1 MSASNTPNNA
11 RFFGAAKQ
19 AQNDNLDLFQAGG
32 SIGLGAANDTGSTRR
47 QVREAETFFHSV
59 AARDIGLNWDKLYP
73 FQFLTLRKN
82 GNSYK
87 IEDRFT
93 LPIPPQSLSISTP
106 FAISMAITQGG
117 VLEEHNGAPLRIIS
131 LQGTTGVFPL
141 RGTAAKP
148 GLLEANLTTIF
159 AGTVTGARQVATAI
173 SQAGNLIGRG
183 TPPVNI
189 VSDAD
194 LEKDNALK
202 GTGFYQFLLLKRF
215 LEAYAAA
222 KKAGDKDL
230 RLGFAIWKEKEIYLV
245 TPASFDVSRSGSSPL
260 AYPFSISMRAWRRIS
275 IEETTGAQGPYT
287 GHVGAREPNKLAQV
301 NNLLESG
308 QRILE
313 GSRNALQGVR
323 ADIQQV
329 LFTPLRQTLL
339 LVKDAVGVVL
349 TAVDLPTDI
358 ISDFREPLL
367 EAAALPSTVSN
378 SLSRIG
384 PAGSGRRDQSAS
396 TSAALSDAAKVE
408 AMFRSLSISSGK
420 ADTGAGRPSIRDNK
434 GNFFAGPPGPG
445 GAAPANKVSA
455 NPSKNFEFF
464 ATIRPSD
471 LSLRPDTIR
480 KIEAERN
487 SVKLLKRKDFEIF
500 RDNTLRVLAD
510 FADFV
515 GAGNATFTSTF
526 GLPQRT
532 SNRTPTDSEWET
544 MNALSQIAQQYD
556 TMAASAQID
565 RDPINSMEYVAGL
578 AARSGIAFRTARS
591 KFAVPFPYGY
601 TLEKLSAKYLG
612 TPDRWMEIATLNGLR
627 APYVDETGFK
637 LGLLTNGNGNQVI
650 VNSIDNLY
658 VGQQVWMSSNS
669 VRRETRRIQQI
680 LQLSASQ
687 YAVLL
692 DGAADLGR
700 FTTVAGAFLEAF
712 LPGTVNSQ
720 QQIYIPSSASPSEE
734 DFLVK
739 SIPGVDYFDPLV
751 RSGGIDLLL
760 TPDGDLVITPD
771 GDGRLAVG
779 LTNLIQKAR
788 LAIGTPRGALLH
800 HPDYGI
806 GLLPGTSTADL
817 TASQVLTDLQQL
829 FKGDSGYLGVQS
841 AGVLKKGNSLQVRV
855 SIGIAGTGQY
865 VPVSVEIK
873 R

>member
-1 MSASNTPNNA
+1 MSASNTPNDA
-11 RFFGAAKQ
+11 RFFGAATE
-19 AQNDNLDLFQAGG
+19 AQNDNIDAFNGG
-32 SIGLGAANDTGSTRR
+32 TIGAVVLGGVSQPVADAFWS
-47 QVREAETFFHSV
+47 SV
-59 AARDIGLNWDKLYP
+59 AARDIGLNWDKLFP
-73 FQFLTLRKN
+73 FQFLYLRKN

-93 LPIPPQSLSISTP
+93 LPIPPQSISISTP
-106 FAISMAITQGG
+106 FAINMSITQGG
-117 VLEEHNGAPLRIIS
+117 VLEEHNGAPIRIIT
-131 LQGTTGVFPL
+131 LQGTTGVLPL

-148 GLLEANLTTIF
+148 GVLESNLTTIF
-159 AGTVTGARQVATAI
+159 AGTVTGARQVQTAI
-173 SQAGNLIGRG
+173 SQARNLVGAG
-183 TPPVNI
+183 TPPTNV

-245 TPASFDVSRSGSSPL
+245 TPASFDVSRTGSSPL
-260 AYPFSISMRAWRRIS
+260 AYPFSISMRAWRRVS
-275 IEETTGAQGPYT
+275 IEETTGAQTPYE
-287 GHVGAREPNKLAQV
+287 GHVGARDPNKLAQAV
-301 NNLLESG
+301 NLLESG
-308 QRILE
+308 RRVLE
-313 GSRNALQGVR
+313 GVRNTLQGVR

-339 LVKDAVGVVL
+339 LVKDMTGVVL

-358 ISDFREPLL
+358 VSDLREPLM
-367 EAAALPSTVSN
+367 EAAALPGTVSN

-384 PAGSGRRDQSAS
+384 QRFDSNLSSGLRDL
-396 TSAALSDAAKVE
+396 AAVE
-408 AMFRSLSISSGK
+408 AAFRDLSISSGK

-445 GAAPANKVSA
+445 GAAPANKISA
-455 NPSKNFEFF
+455 NPGKNFNFF

-471 LSLRPDTIR
+471 LNLRPDTIR
-480 KIEAERN
+480 KIEAERR
-487 SVKLLKRKDFEIF
+487 SVKSLSRKDFEGF
-500 RDNTLRVLAD
+500 RDDTLRVLSD

-526 GLPQRT
+526 GLPART
-532 SNRTPTDSEWET
+532 SNRTPTDSEWEA
-544 MNALSQIAQQYD
+544 MYALSQVAQQYD

-565 RDPINSMEYVAGL
+565 RNQTTSMDYVAGL
-578 AARSGIAFRTARS
+578 ATRSGIAFRVARS
-591 KFAVPFPYGY
+591 KFAAPFPYGY

-637 LGLLTNGNGNQVI
+637 LNLLTNGNGSQVL
-650 VNSIDNLY
+650 VNSVDNLY

-669 VRRETRRIQQI
+669 VRRETRRIQHI

-687 YAVLL
+687 YSVSL

-700 FTTVAGAFLEAF
+700 FTTVAGAYLEAF

-720 QQIYIPSSASPSEE
+720 QQIYIPSDVEPAEE
-734 DFLVK
+734 DFLVR

-760 TPDGDLVITPD
+760 TQDGDLVITPD
-771 GDGRLAVG
+771 GDGRLAIG

-788 LAIGTPRGALLH
+788 LAIGTPRGSLLH
-800 HPDYGI
+800 HPEYGI

-829 FKGDSGYLGVQS
+829 FKGDSGYIGVQS
-841 AGVLKKGNSLQVRV
+841 AGVLKKGNSMQVRA

-865 VPVSVEIK
+865 VPISVEIK